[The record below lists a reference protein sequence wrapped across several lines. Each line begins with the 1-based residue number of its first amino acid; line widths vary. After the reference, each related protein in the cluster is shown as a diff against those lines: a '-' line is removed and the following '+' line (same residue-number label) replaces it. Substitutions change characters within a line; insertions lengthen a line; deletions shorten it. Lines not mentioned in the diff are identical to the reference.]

1 MSYPPGPPL
10 LGRPARMLGV
20 VGSTMAEAAAWAAEG
35 APHGALV
42 VAEHQTAGRGRHGR
56 RWTDA
61 PGSSLM
67 LSLVLRPAVLT
78 PALPTDRLGLVSLA
92 AGLAVCEAIEAVAP
106 ALSPRLKWP
115 NDVLLGR
122 AKLAGVISEVTWTAG
137 VPTVVLGVGINVEQT
152 QFPPSLTARAT
163 SLHLATGHA
172 VDRLS
177 LLGPFLD
184 ALGTHLGCAVREP
197 ARLLTLLEARMGRLG
212 GAVRVAFPGL
222 ERAPLVGTAAGLA
235 ADGALRVATE
245 QGEALVHAGEV
256 TLADDWE

>member
-1 MSYPPGPPL
+1 MWYPPGPPL

-67 LSLVLRPAVLT
+67 LSLVLRPAELR
-78 PALPTDRLGLVSLA
+78 PPLPPDRLGLVSLA
-92 AGLAVCEAIEAVAP
+92 AGLAVCHAVEAVAP
-106 ALSPRLKWP
+106 ELAPRLKWP
-115 NDVLLGR
+115 NDVLLGS
-122 AKLAGVISEVTWTAG
+122 AKLAGVLPEVSWTAG
-137 VPTVVLGVGINVEQT
+137 VPTVILGVGINVEQKR
-152 QFPPSLTARAT
+152 FPPSLGARAT
-163 SLHLATGHA
+163 SLRLATGRA
-172 VDRLS
+172 TDRLA

-184 ALGTHLGCAVREP
+184 ALEAHLGCAARTPE
-197 ARLLTLLEARMGRLG
+197 RLLETLEARMGRLG
-212 GAVRVAFPGL
+212 VAVRVAFPGV
-222 ERAPLVGTAAGLA
+222 ERAPLVGTTAGLA
-235 ADGALRVATE
+235 ADGALRIATGA
-245 QGEALVHAGEV
+245 GEACVHAGEV